1 MAKVQELRL
10 TSISIPALGT
20 GTLNFPEDLVA
31 KVLIEEAKKFSS
43 KHSTSLKINQINV
56 VVYGGN
62 KKAVDSFKQ
71 QFQVYSMAKPDT
83 NIPKT
88 KRKKFGSILKPSTKN
103 KQENVEDET
112 RGVNVEIVQG
122 NIVEESTDAVGFLV
136 AEDITRGDNVILY
149 ASIISSVNIGF

>member
-1 MAKVQELRL
+1 MQELKL

-20 GTLNFPEDLVA
+20 GTLKFPEDLVA

-43 KHSTSLKINQINV
+43 KHSSSLKINQFNV
-56 VVYGGN
+56 VVYSGN
-62 KKAVDSFKQ
+62 TKAVDSFKQ
-71 QFQVYSMAKPDT
+71 QFQVYSKGNT

-88 KRKKFGSILKPSTKN
+88 KRKKLPSILKPSTKN
-103 KQENVEDET
+103 KEENADDET

-136 AEDITRGDNVILY
+136 AEDITRGTI
-149 ASIISSVNIGF
+149 